1 MKRHTFVAALALTA
15 SALSA
20 RYASAQA
27 PCATAPAVVVDSA
40 RTEVSGVLESGSQL
54 VKELRQEQR
63 LPSTGPISPV
73 TVVRDRFVCGL
84 LATLFDPEIAPGI
97 SFVVLRVWPLYYARE
112 PDQRRGTGIIADST
126 FHVLLRLGVPVAS
139 PTSPSLGSDRR

>member
-1 MKRHTFVAALALTA
+1 MKRHTFVATLALTA

-73 TVVRDRFVCGL
+73 TVVRDRFVCGR
-84 LATLFDPEIAPGI
+84 LATLFDHEIAPGI
-97 SFVVLRVWPLYYARE
+97 SFVVLRVGPLYYARE
-112 PDQRRGTGIIADST
+112 PDQRRGTGIIADSV
-126 FHVLLRLGVPVAS
+126 FHVLLRLGVPVSS
-139 PTSPSLGSDRR
+139 PTSASQGRDRR